1 MKQPIQLSDHFT
13 YGRLLRFTL
22 PSIGM
27 MIFTSIYG
35 VVDGFFVSN
44 FSGKTAFAAINLI
57 MPLLMIFSTVG
68 FMFGT
73 GGSALVAK
81 TLGEGDKE
89 KANRY
94 FSLFVYVCA
103 ALGIVFTVIGMFI
116 APPVAEALG
125 AEGQMLH
132 DAVLY
137 SRIILAALPFGVLQL
152 LFQSFMITAEKP
164 MLGLWVTVSS
174 GVTNMVMDAM
184 LVTLLPQEW
193 KLTGA
198 AIATALSQT
207 VGGAI
212 PLVYFSRKNS
222 STLHLGKTHY
232 DGKAVFKACINGS
245 SEFMSNI
252 SMSVVAMLYNLQL
265 MKYAGENGIAAYGVM
280 MYVSMIFSAV
290 FIGYSIGTAPVVG
303 FHDGAQNHQEL
314 HGLLHK
320 SLVLIGTFG
329 IGMIVAAELLAH
341 PLAKMFVGYDI
352 ELMELTVS
360 GFRIFGLSFGFMGF
374 AIFAS
379 GFFTALN
386 DGITSA
392 IISFLRTLV
401 FQSVAVMILPQL
413 WGIHGVWIS
422 IVVAEFMAVVLG
434 TLFLIAKRKKYH
446 Y

>member
-1 MKQPIQLSDHFT
+1 
-13 YGRLLRFTL
+13 
-22 PSIGM
+22 
-27 MIFTSIYG
+27 
-35 VVDGFFVSN
+35 
-44 FSGKTAFAAINLI
+44 
-57 MPLLMIFSTVG
+57 
-68 FMFGT
+68 MFGT

-103 ALGIVFTVIGMFI
+103 ALGTVFTVIGMFI

-174 GVTNMVMDAM
+174 GVTNMVMDAV